1 MSSAFNG
8 YLELGDGRLYYEV
21 AGEGE
26 TLVLSHA
33 GFVDSRM
40 WDEQWEAFSQRYRTV
55 RYDLRGFGKSSP
67 AERPVDRRADLYR
80 LLQHLGIARAVLVG
94 CSMSG
99 EIALDF
105 ALERPERVAALVLV
119 SAMPVGFEFH
129 GEPPRAFL
137 EMVEAMQQR
146 DLERAVELQNR
157 LWIDGP
163 FRQPGQVD
171 PRLRQ
176 RAAEM
181 SRIALANDTFRKAD
195 SVPVNPLH
203 PPAAQRLGEVHMPVL
218 IIADALDNP
227 EVVRAAEVMAAGIP
241 RARKVI
247 LPGCAHLPNMEQPEE
262 FNRNV
267 LEFLSEIKE
276 I

>member
-1 MSSAFNG
+1 MNG
-8 YLELGDGRLYYEV
+8 YLEMEDGRIFYEA

-26 TLVLSHA
+26 SVLLSHA
-33 GFVDSRM
+33 GFVDRRM
-40 WDEQWEAFSQRYRTV
+40 WDEQWEAFSQRYHTV
-55 RYDLRGFGKSSP
+55 RFDMRGFGKSSP
-67 AERPVDRRADLYR
+67 AEGPVDRRADLYR
-80 LLQHLGIARAVLVG
+80 LLQQLGIGRTILVG

-105 ALERPERVAALVLV
+105 ALEHPQKVAALVLV
-119 SAMPVGFEFH
+119 SAIPGGFEMQ
-129 GEPPRAFL
+129 GEPPLEFL

-146 DLERAVELQNR
+146 DVEKAAELQNR

-163 FRQPGQVD
+163 FRQPDQVD

-195 SVPVNPLH
+195 YGPVNPLH
-203 PPAAQRLGEVHMPVL
+203 PPAAQRLGEVDKPVL
-218 IIADALDNP
+218 IIAGALDNP
-227 EVVRAAEVMAAGIP
+227 EVVRASEVMAAGIP
-241 RARKVI
+241 GSRKVI

-262 FNRNV
+262 FNRVV
-267 LEFLSEIKE
+267 LEFLAECKCI
-276 I
+276 